1 MDVNTRKG
9 LKATIVPSN
18 TTDSKILSWESE
30 DPTIALVS
38 ATGNVTAKGPGTTT
52 ITVRAENGVSASCEV
67 TVNSPITSV
76 RLSQTRMTLEAG
88 TSQQLRA
95 MIEPVDTTDDTTLT
109 WMSTVPS
116 VATVDQEGNVTA
128 LREGY
133 AIIRVETVNGISTT
147 CRVEVVETQEVPITG
162 VSLDQESMTL
172 TEGESGT
179 LNATIIPGDTT
190 DDRTLTWSS
199 DAPEV
204 AVVNEGEITAIAPGT
219 ATITV
224 TTSNGKSDSCIVTVE
239 RREIEIISV
248 SLDHSELTMKA
259 GRETTL
265 NATINPAD
273 TTMSKELSWS
283 TSNAEVATVE
293 DGVVRAVAEGDAVI
307 SVATVNGKRA
317 ECVVHVFE
325 VSLDALNDTIA
336 RAEQLDDEESYTA
349 SSYAAFTQAL
359 EEARATAADEEALQA
374 DVDAAQQKLE
384 SSHRRTDRES
394 RQRDDGTIGRAGSG
408 RQRAGRKL
416 QRGRV
421 CRDEGSD
428 RDGGNAVGEGCGRSE
443 RSGSDGGGQRPGRS
457 WKRTEGAGCAE
468 SVGRSHHGR
477 AGDPERRCEHL

>member
-1 MDVNTRKG
+1 
-9 LKATIVPSN
+9 
-18 TTDSKILSWESE
+18 
-30 DPTIALVS
+30 
-38 ATGNVTAKGPGTTT
+38 
-52 ITVRAENGVSASCEV
+52 
-67 TVNSPITSV
+67 
-76 RLSQTRMTLEAG
+76 
-88 TSQQLRA
+88 SQQLRT
-95 MIEPVDTTDDTTLT
+95 MIEPVNTTDDTTLT

-128 LREGY
+128 VSEGY
-133 AIIRVETVNGISTT
+133 AIIRVKTVNGISTT

-204 AVVNEGEITAIAPGT
+204 AVVNDGEITPSRQA

-224 TTSNGKSDSCIVTVE
+224 TTSNGKSASCIVTVE
-239 RREIEIISV
+239 RKEIEIISV

-307 SVATVNGKRA
+307 SVTTVNGKRA
-317 ECVVHVFE
+317 ECVVHVF
-325 VSLDALNDTIA
+325 SI
-336 RAEQLDDEESYTA
+336 
-349 SSYAAFTQAL
+349 
-359 EEARATAADEEALQA
+359 
-374 DVDAAQQKLE
+374 
-384 SSHRRTDRES
+384 
-394 RQRDDGTIGRAGSG
+394 
-408 RQRAGRKL
+408 
-416 QRGRV
+416 
-421 CRDEGSD
+421 
-428 RDGGNAVGEGCGRSE
+428 
-443 RSGSDGGGQRPGRS
+443 
-457 WKRTEGAGCAE
+457 AGCAE
-468 SVGRSHHGR
+468 RYDRQSRT
-477 AGDPERRCEHL
+477 AG

>member
-1 MDVNTRKG
+1 M
-9 LKATIVPSN
+9 
-18 TTDSKILSWESE
+18 
-30 DPTIALVS
+30 
-38 ATGNVTAKGPGTTT
+38 
-52 ITVRAENGVSASCEV
+52 SASCEV

-190 DDRTLTWSS
+190 DDRTLIWSS

-204 AVVNEGEITAIAPGT
+204 AVVNDGEVTAIAPGT

-359 EEARATAADEEALQA
+359 EEARATAAD
-374 DVDAAQQKLE
+374 
-384 SSHRRTDRES
+384 
-394 RQRDDGTIGRAGSG
+394 
-408 RQRAGRKL
+408 
-416 QRGRV
+416 
-421 CRDEGSD
+421 
-428 RDGGNAVGEGCGRSE
+428 
-443 RSGSDGGGQRPGRS
+443 
-457 WKRTEGAGCAE
+457 
-468 SVGRSHHGR
+468 
-477 AGDPERRCEHL
+477 

>member
-1 MDVNTRKG
+1 MHAQSAAFYQHFKKCRAYETAFALKAEGKIKHVGISFHDHAEVLEQILTDYPEIEVVQIQFNYVDYDDPAVKSRKCYEVCRRHGKPVLVMEPVKGGNLVNLPEEARKVLDELHGGSPASYAIRFAAGFPGMMMVLSGMSSMEQMKDNLSYMKDFQPLNETELEMDVNTRKG

-133 AIIRVETVNGISTT
+133 AIIRVETVNGSSTT

-190 DDRTLTWSS
+190 DDRTLIWSS

-204 AVVNEGEITAIAPGT
+204 AVVNDGEVTAIAPGT
-219 ATITV
+219 ATLTV
-224 TTSNGKSDSCIVTVE
+224 TPSNG
-239 RREIEIISV
+239 
-248 SLDHSELTMKA
+248 
-259 GRETTL
+259 
-265 NATINPAD
+265 
-273 TTMSKELSWS
+273 
-283 TSNAEVATVE
+283 
-293 DGVVRAVAEGDAVI
+293 
-307 SVATVNGKRA
+307 
-317 ECVVHVFE
+317 
-325 VSLDALNDTIA
+325 
-336 RAEQLDDEESYTA
+336 
-349 SSYAAFTQAL
+349 
-359 EEARATAADEEALQA
+359 
-374 DVDAAQQKLE
+374 
-384 SSHRRTDRES
+384 
-394 RQRDDGTIGRAGSG
+394 
-408 RQRAGRKL
+408 
-416 QRGRV
+416 
-421 CRDEGSD
+421 
-428 RDGGNAVGEGCGRSE
+428 
-443 RSGSDGGGQRPGRS
+443 
-457 WKRTEGAGCAE
+457 
-468 SVGRSHHGR
+468 
-477 AGDPERRCEHL
+477 

>member
-162 VSLDQESMTL
+162 VSLDQ
-172 TEGESGT
+172 
-179 LNATIIPGDTT
+179 
-190 DDRTLTWSS
+190 
-199 DAPEV
+199 
-204 AVVNEGEITAIAPGT
+204 
-219 ATITV
+219 
-224 TTSNGKSDSCIVTVE
+224 
-239 RREIEIISV
+239 
-248 SLDHSELTMKA
+248 
-259 GRETTL
+259 
-265 NATINPAD
+265 
-273 TTMSKELSWS
+273 
-283 TSNAEVATVE
+283 
-293 DGVVRAVAEGDAVI
+293 
-307 SVATVNGKRA
+307 
-317 ECVVHVFE
+317 
-325 VSLDALNDTIA
+325 
-336 RAEQLDDEESYTA
+336 
-349 SSYAAFTQAL
+349 
-359 EEARATAADEEALQA
+359 
-374 DVDAAQQKLE
+374 
-384 SSHRRTDRES
+384 
-394 RQRDDGTIGRAGSG
+394 
-408 RQRAGRKL
+408 
-416 QRGRV
+416 
-421 CRDEGSD
+421 
-428 RDGGNAVGEGCGRSE
+428 
-443 RSGSDGGGQRPGRS
+443 
-457 WKRTEGAGCAE
+457 
-468 SVGRSHHGR
+468 
-477 AGDPERRCEHL
+477 